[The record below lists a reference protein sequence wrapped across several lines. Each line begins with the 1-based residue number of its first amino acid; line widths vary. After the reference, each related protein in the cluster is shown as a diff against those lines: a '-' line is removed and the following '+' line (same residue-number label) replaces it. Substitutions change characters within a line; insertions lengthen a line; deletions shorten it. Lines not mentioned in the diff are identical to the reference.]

1 MSVYQ
6 RQESPYWYYQFKIR
20 KQRYRG
26 PTKEPE
32 RGLAEADERA
42 MRQNINDESG
52 LTTPPMNE
60 VLKRYL
66 IAMGERIMQGQEA
79 ILNRVAALEHDVK
92 ALRCDFD
99 ALKDE
104 LRKEDGDQVDR
115 IAGGTLKVLEDDKLP
130 SKRLTEC
137 PDITALYRHYDRD
150 GRLLYV
156 EAETNAPPRGLLV
169 PGGPYYEAWQA
180 EIDEERTELAR
191 HPRSLS
197 RLRQSR
203 SSAKCLST
211 GTQSDERLHHQ
222 L

>member
-32 RGLAEADERA
+32 RELAEADERA

-66 IAMGERIMQGQEA
+66 IAIGERIMQGQEA
-79 ILNRVAALEHDVK
+79 LLNRVAALEHDVK

-115 IAGGTLKVLEDDKLP
+115 IAGGTLTVKCWRTTNYRANVSP
-130 SKRLTEC
+130 SARISPLCIGTTIGTAAFSTLRRRPMPHQGVC
-137 PDITALYRHYDRD
+137 SSLVDPITR
-150 GRLLYV
+150 
-156 EAETNAPPRGLLV
+156 RGK
-169 PGGPYYEAWQA
+169 
-180 EIDEERTELAR
+180 
-191 HPRSLS
+191 PRSTRRGPSLPDT
-197 RLRQSR
+197 R
-203 SSAKCLST
+203 
-211 GTQSDERLHHQ
+211 GH
-222 L
+222 

>member
-115 IAGGTLKVLEDDKLP
+115 IAGGTLESVGG
-130 SKRLTEC
+130 RQITEQ
-137 PDITALYRHYDRD
+137 TSHR
-150 GRLLYV
+150 
-156 EAETNAPPRGLLV
+156 V
-169 PGGPYYEAWQA
+169 PGY
-180 EIDEERTELAR
+180 
-191 HPRSLS
+191 HRSVS
-197 RLRQSR
+197 ALRSGR
-203 SSAKCLST
+203 PPSL
-211 GTQSDERLHHQ
+211 R
-222 L
+222 